1 MIQNGLPQLSSELE
15 TFIKRIPKIELHLH
29 LEGSITPKTL
39 LRIAQR
45 NKVNILAHDEAEVAR
60 HFNYRDFHEFLSVF
74 MVMSN
79 ALRYGEDFEEVAY
92 ALAEQLH
99 EQNVC
104 YSEIMLSPA
113 LYYRR
118 GMNLDE
124 VVQGTAAGLARAAY
138 DFGIRTQIAFD
149 YGRQFGSDM
158 AWPILEAAI
167 RGKPYGLVAWSI
179 GGDEVNYPPEMYAD
193 VFKAAR
199 EAGLHT
205 MAHAGEVAGAASVRG
220 AVLSLGVERI
230 GHGIRSVDD
239 PEVLALLRQQHVTVD
254 VCPSSNVLTGAVH
267 SFAKH
272 PLRQMFDAG
281 LQLTLNSDDPVFF
294 QTNITQEYHIAA
306 QVFGFSATELVT
318 LTRNA
323 AKAAFIPEPEKESL
337 LHYIDTSINE
347 LGALTSV

>member
-1 MIQNGLPQLSSELE
+1 MIQNGLPKLSPEIE
-15 TFIKRIPKIELHLH
+15 TFIRQIPKIELHLH
-29 LEGSITPKTL
+29 LEGSIRPKTL

-45 NKVNILAHDEAEVAR
+45 NKVNILANDEAEVER
-60 HFNYRDFHEFLSVF
+60 HFNYRDFQEFLSIF
-74 MVMSN
+74 MVMSS

-92 ALAEQLH
+92 GLGEQLH

-118 GMNLDE
+118 GMDLDE

-167 RGKPYGLVAWSI
+167 RAKPYGLVAWSI
-179 GGDEVNYPPEMYAD
+179 GGDEVNYPPELYTD

-220 AVLSLGVERI
+220 AVTSLCVERI
-230 GHGIRSVDD
+230 GHGISSIDD
-239 PEVLALLRQQHVTVD
+239 PEVLDLLRKHNVTVD
-254 VCPSSNVLTGAVH
+254 VCPWSNVLTGAVPTL
-267 SFAKH
+267 AEH

-281 LQLTLNSDDPVFF
+281 LQLTLNSDDPIFF
-294 QTNITQEYHIAA
+294 QTNITNEYRIAA
-306 QVFGFSATELVT
+306 QVFGFSAAELGT

-323 AKAAFIPEPEKESL
+323 ARAAFLPEHERETL
-337 LHYIDTSINE
+337 FQYIDTSITE
-347 LGALTSV
+347 ISSLISV